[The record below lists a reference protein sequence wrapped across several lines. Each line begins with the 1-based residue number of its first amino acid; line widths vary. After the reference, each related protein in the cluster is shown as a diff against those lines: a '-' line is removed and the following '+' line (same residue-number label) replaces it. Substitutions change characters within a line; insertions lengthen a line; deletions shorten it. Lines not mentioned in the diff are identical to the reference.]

1 MTDYQSKPGL
11 IQHQLRPE
19 VHAWIKEEARKQ
31 ERSQR
36 WLVNKLI
43 EDAYAR
49 SQQQAQPKGDSYIEP
64 PQPDWRV

>member
-1 MTDYQSKPGL
+1 MTTTQARPGL

-36 WLVNKLI
+36 WFVNKLV
-43 EDAYAR
+43 EDAYTRAKPANLTT
-49 SQQQAQPKGDSYIEP
+49 SQPQGAQQ
-64 PQPDWRV
+64 

>member
-1 MTDYQSKPGL
+1 MTPTQPRPGL

-36 WLVNKLI
+36 WFVNKLV

-49 SQQQAQPKGDSYIEP
+49 AQQPQGVQA
-64 PQPDWRV
+64 

>member
-1 MTDYQSKPGL
+1 MTTTQAKPGL
-11 IQHQLRPE
+11 IQHHLRPE

-36 WLVNKLI
+36 WFINRLV

-49 SQQQAQPKGDSYIEP
+49 AQHVPEEK
-64 PQPDWRV
+64 

>member
-1 MTDYQSKPGL
+1 MTTSQAKPGL

-49 SQQQAQPKGDSYIEP
+49 SLRQAQAEDDNYVEP
-64 PQPDWRV
+64 PAPDWRL

>member
-1 MTDYQSKPGL
+1 MTPTQPKPGL

-19 VHAWIKEEARKQ
+19 VHAWIKEEARKL

-36 WLVNKLI
+36 WFVNKLV

-49 SQQQAQPKGDSYIEP
+49 AQPAQGAK
-64 PQPDWRV
+64 Q

>member
-1 MTDYQSKPGL
+1 MTNTQAKPGL

-19 VHAWIKEEARKQ
+19 VHAWIKEEAQKQ

-36 WLVNKLI
+36 WFVNKLV

-49 SQQQAQPKGDSYIEP
+49 AQQSQQGVAA
-64 PQPDWRV
+64 

>member
-1 MTDYQSKPGL
+1 MNTTQPRPGL

-19 VHAWIKEEARKQ
+19 VHAWIKEESRKQ

-36 WLVNKLI
+36 WFINKLV

-49 SQQQAQPKGDSYIEP
+49 AQQPQGAQA
-64 PQPDWRV
+64 

>member
-1 MTDYQSKPGL
+1 MTPTQPRPGL

-19 VHAWIKEEARKQ
+19 VHTWIKEEARRQ

-36 WLVNKLI
+36 WFVNKLV

-49 SQQQAQPKGDSYIEP
+49 AQQSLGAQK
-64 PQPDWRV
+64 